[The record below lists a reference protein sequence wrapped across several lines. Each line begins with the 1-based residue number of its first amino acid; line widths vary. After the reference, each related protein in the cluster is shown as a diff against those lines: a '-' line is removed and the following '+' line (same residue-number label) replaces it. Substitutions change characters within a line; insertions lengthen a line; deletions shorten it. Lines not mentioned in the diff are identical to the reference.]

1 MFQKWMIVL
10 ILSAFQYNVMS
21 QILSGNNEDSLLLNF
36 IENKTHYHDSDPVP
50 ASTDFGENRQTFPW
64 LYLDQNQWENLSAYL
79 DDPYFKDIHERNL
92 LALEELKQGQPDS
105 LDADLRSLI
114 DNRTNVRVL
123 KKWLERGTVA
133 WYITGEPMY
142 LEIAKAALLA
152 SCRSNNWKVE
162 PPGKYHINSADLTTG
177 ELLFNVSFG
186 YDALFTYLDD
196 QLKRECMKA
205 LIEKGLRAYLE
216 GYIQRDWWVNCDF
229 NWNSALHGNAGLAAM
244 VIRNANPELS
254 DFVLRLATEGL
265 PYMIE
270 SFYPG
275 GGYIEGVMYQGTA
288 IGHLTDFIVPYYKL
302 TGEDLGLLKN
312 EDFHQTLTFWIPMFA
327 PDGRAYNFS
336 DCHEQG
342 SLYGISQG
350 FWWAH
355 QLNHPEWAWDQQ
367 RRASKGIG
375 RGGLF
380 HDVESFW
387 YRQPHQESRPM
398 EIPRFWHFQGIDWA
412 VWHGE
417 NSWLAFRGGFNGG
430 NHDNDDLGNLILGY
444 GTDRFL
450 IDPGYGAN
458 KASEHNCITVR
469 GHEQSDCATSYIR
482 QSFEHKDRFYL
493 RCDIRE
499 AFPHAVSHYN
509 RHLLMIG
516 DNHLLMID
524 DVAGAEGRRLWV
536 NGHFQTRYP
545 VERINEGWEIHGAN
559 DTCRIHLLFD
569 FGPLSEV
576 AWNFRGPITK
586 LVYKDLSDRVHAVQP
601 VLFSF
606 KDVPYS
612 FKATAGGFSLEIEGK
627 THEFIFEN
635 SELVYLSHEKVSIPR

>member
-1 MFQKWMIVL
+1 MFHKIIIAAIFASVQFQVL
-10 ILSAFQYNVMS
+10 AAQNLAKSHR
-21 QILSGNNEDSLLLNF
+21 DSLLNYF
-36 IENKTHYHDSDPVP
+36 VENKTYYNPADPAP
-50 ASTDFGENRQTFPW
+50 SSTDYEGTRQSFPW
-64 LYLDQNQWENLSAYL
+64 LYHDQKQWENLSAYL

-92 LALEELKQGQPDS
+92 QALKDIEGGLPAGQ
-105 LDADLRSLI
+105 
-114 DNRTNVRVL
+114 TNPRVL
-123 KKWLERGTVA
+123 KKWLERATVA
-133 WYITGEPMY
+133 WYITGEPQY
-142 LEIAKAALLA
+142 LEIAKQALLA
-152 SCRSNNWKVE
+152 SCRSDQWKPY
-162 PPGKYHINSADLTTG
+162 PPGRYHINSADLSTG
-177 ELLFNVSFG
+177 ELMFNVSFG
-186 YDALFTYLDD
+186 YDALYPYLDEPQKD
-196 QLKRECMKA
+196 ECMKV

-216 GYIQRDWWVNCDF
+216 GYVKRDWWVNCDF

-244 VIRNANPELS
+244 VIRNANPALS
-254 DFVLRLATEGL
+254 DLVLGLATEGL
-265 PYMIE
+265 PYMIQ

-302 TGEDLGLLKN
+302 TGEDLGLLEN

-336 DCHEQG
+336 DCNEQG

-355 QLNHPEWAWDQQ
+355 QLDHPEWAWDQE

-387 YRQPHQESRPM
+387 YRQPQQESRPM
-398 EIPRFWHFQGIDWA
+398 EIPRLWHFKGIDWA

-444 GTDRFL
+444 GRDRFL

-469 GHEQSDCATSYIR
+469 GHEQSDCAKSYIR
-482 QSFEHKDRFYL
+482 QAFEHKDGFYL

-509 RHLLMIG
+509 RHLLMI
-516 DNHLLMID
+516 DDSHLLLID
-524 DVAGAEGRRLWV
+524 DLEGAEGRRLWV
-536 NGHFQTRYP
+536 NGHIQTRYP
-545 VERINEGWEIHGAN
+545 VERTGKGWEIHGSN
-559 DTCRIHLLFD
+559 DTCRIDLLFES
-569 FGPLSEV
+569 GPQSEV
-576 AWNFRGPITK
+576 EWDFRGPITR
-586 LVYKDLSDRVHAVQP
+586 LVYKDLADREHVVQP

-606 KDVPYS
+606 KDDPFAYQY
-612 FKATAGGFSLEIEGK
+612 TANGFSLQINGK
-627 THEFIFEN
+627 IYEFRQEDG
-635 SELVYLSHEKVSIPR
+635 ELRLLFNAVAVNLPDIQHHR